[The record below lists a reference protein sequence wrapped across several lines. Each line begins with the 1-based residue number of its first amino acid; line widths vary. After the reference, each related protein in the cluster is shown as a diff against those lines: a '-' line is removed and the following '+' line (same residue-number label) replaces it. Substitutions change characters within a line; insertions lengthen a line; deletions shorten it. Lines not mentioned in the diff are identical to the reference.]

1 MQQHKKSRTVP
12 LLVSVASIILAYVFA
27 SLAIDTGRLLHYFL
41 TFVALGLGIKYLVKF
56 LKSYGSK

>member
-1 MQQHKKSRTVP
+1 MQQPKKSRAVI
-12 LLVSVASIILAYVFA
+12 LLVSAACIILAYVFA

-41 TFVALGLGIKYLVKF
+41 TFGFLAFAVKYLAKF